1 MSSLLVHFEATEFVE
16 FIGFI
21 SHMAHKLQV
30 RFFISISSSPPGLI
44 VCLQAQFTTVLED
57 LFAPL
62 TKHVSSVISKPITG
76 TDDKVARV
84 DTKKAFLAFLSTI
97 MSSNLGSVLVSQS
110 KPLHYLL

>member
-1 MSSLLVHFEATEFVE
+1 
-16 FIGFI
+16 
-21 SHMAHKLQV
+21 MAHKLQV
-30 RFFISISSSPPGLI
+30 NFFVLISRGPFALI
-44 VCLQAQFTTVLED
+44 VYLQAQFTTVLED

-97 MSSNLGSVLVSQS
+97 MSSNLGPILVSQS
-110 KPLHYLL
+110 KALHSLLWLAIADGQ